1 MAQHLA
7 SNTVSMHQLNLMTG
21 CWIWHTVKL
30 ECLCLDM
37 KIFSGEMGDGLKG
50 VKSGSSKGTGRD
62 EWMFLMIVSV
72 PHTSYYKY
80 YTFLKLKLLV
90 S

>member
-1 MAQHLA
+1 
-7 SNTVSMHQLNLMTG
+7 
-21 CWIWHTVKL
+21 
-30 ECLCLDM
+30 M